1 MILPWNSFGEVI
13 KEARG
18 FCYFRFLYLLSYE
31 SYLFHDD
38 EINSRRAGAG
48 GDELTKRK
56 KKKKKVTKI
65 YRLIQFSLFNPIV
78 WFYFKYI

>member
-1 MILPWNSFGEVI
+1 MI

-56 KKKKKVTKI
+56 KNIKKNISITNIPVNSVF
-65 YRLIQFSLFNPIV
+65 LL
-78 WFYFKYI
+78 

>member
-1 MILPWNSFGEVI
+1 MI

-38 EINSRRAGAG
+38 EINCRRAGAG

-56 KKKKKVTKI
+56 KNIKKNISITNIPVNSVF
-65 YRLIQFSLFNPIV
+65 LL
-78 WFYFKYI
+78 